1 MEDVRRRVFFSGR
14 VQGVGFRYT
23 AERIAKGFKVRGFVR
38 NLADGRVELVME
50 GEPSTLDAF
59 LQAIR
64 SDLGG
69 KIQTFRAEEEP
80 RDPPLSDS
88 FVIAW

>member
-1 MEDVRRRVFFSGR
+1 MADERRRVYFSGR

-23 AERIAKGFKVRGFVR
+23 AERISKSFNVRGFVR
-38 NLADGRVELVME
+38 NLFDGRVELVME

-64 SDLGG
+64 SDLGD
-69 KIQTFRAEEEP
+69 KIQSFRVEHEP
-80 RDPPLSDS
+80 RDQPLADR